1 VIVAPHNDK
10 ECLTALSEHVAYLAE
25 TEDPALV
32 AIAEAYPTK
41 EALIE
46 WIRSLPQRDDT
57 GDPYDGP
64 KIDACYPIQ
73 RFAFPT
79 KRPNCFE
86 RSGVYVGARE
96 LQEPEREYQL
106 RTIDVEDGKH
116 TLPYEDGEPVILDPK
131 VSRNA
136 VAGAIF
142 RQDCARNA
150 APVEI
155 TPREAIDWIAELAD
169 EPAAGFHRGPE
180 RARAGHRALRG
191 LLIGRPLCIADL
203 RDAVFVLALGER
215 EARHFGP
222 QGKRIAMTAVHAA
235 DMLDQ
240 RAARY
245 WLQRAEARN
254 ASPAFQI
261 GGYTIRPDMR
271 VLGALAR
278 VGGRVGGRV
287 GAVALQAYLTSLG
300 VPPGVY
306 PELER
311 ELQKEGLTMGALG
324 KPMPMPGSLGSL
336 KTDALAGRWL
346 ASKI

>member
-1 VIVAPHNDK
+1 VIVAPYNDH
-10 ECLTALSEHVAYLAE
+10 ECLTALSEHIAGLVEA
-25 TEDPALV
+25 EDPALV

-46 WIRSLPQRDDT
+46 WIRSMPQRDDT
-57 GDPYDGP
+57 GDPDDGP
-64 KIDACYPIQ
+64 KIDACHPIQ
-73 RFAFPT
+73 RFVFPP
-79 KRPNCFE
+79 KKPNCFE
-86 RSGVYVGARE
+86 RSGVFVGARE
-96 LQEPEREYQL
+96 LQNPASEYQL
-106 RTIDVEDGKH
+106 RTIDTPDGKH
-116 TLPYEDGEPVILDPK
+116 TLPFEDGEPVILDPEK
-131 VSRNA
+131 SRNCI
-136 VAGAIF
+136 AGAIF

-150 APVEI
+150 GPVEV

-169 EPAAGFHRGPE
+169 EPAAWFHRGPE
-180 RARAGHRALRG
+180 RARNGHRALRG

-215 EARHFGP
+215 ESRHFGP
-222 QGKRIAMTAVHAA
+222 QGQRIAMTAVHAA
-235 DMLDQ
+235 DKLDQ
-240 RAARY
+240 RAAGY
-245 WLQRAEARN
+245 WLQRAGARN
-254 ASPAFQI
+254 AGSELRI
-261 GGYTIRPDMR
+261 GGYSIRPDMP

-311 ELQKEGLTMGALG
+311 ELQKEGLSMGALG
-324 KPMPMPGSLGSL
+324 KPMPVLGSLGSL
-336 KTDALAGRWL
+336 KPDAIAGHWL